1 MKKLL
6 YLSILWIGIAFTSC
20 DVDENIETEDSI
32 IGSWSMTEA
41 SLGLAGYQTFEV
53 NQIIWTF
60 NNDNQMY
67 VYLQDSLIINPN
79 IPYSTVDGAGYDF
92 TSDSSTIIINDVG
105 YNLAVNETEL
115 IIGGNV
121 AADGTQLTFI
131 RN

>member
-1 MKKLL
+1 MKKVF
-6 YLSILWIGIAFTSC
+6 YISMLSLACFFTAC
-20 DVDENIETEDSI
+20 DEDEIIPVEDSI

-41 SLGLAGYQTFEV
+41 MLGWGGYETFEV
-53 NQIIWTF
+53 NQIVWTF

-92 TSDSSTIIINDVG
+92 TSDSSTIIINDIG

>member
-6 YLSILWIGIAFTSC
+6 YLSILCIGIVFTSC

-53 NQIIWTF
+53 NQIVWTF